1 MGRLSTIKPRKLEKA
16 ILKCGF
22 IYDRSSG
29 SSHRVYEKEG
39 VKRPLIIPFHSSRD
53 VPEFTVKQAI
63 QASGLSKEKFLKLL
77 KK

>member
-29 SSHRVYEKEG
+29 SSHRVYEKE
-39 VKRPLIIPFHSSRD
+39 V
-53 VPEFTVKQAI
+53 
-63 QASGLSKEKFLKLL
+63 SKDL
-77 KK
+77 